1 MPKITH
7 LGEETRK
14 SRKQGGR
21 IIPVGIKLMQP
32 QTFDSGY
39 IVDLTKSSLV
49 TIGARPSSHPFI
61 IDLTN

>member
-21 IIPVGIKLMQP
+21 ITPVGIKP

-39 IVDLTKSSLV
+39 TVDLTKSSLV
-49 TIGARPSSHPFI
+49 TIGAKLFSHQFI